1 MGLFVILGNLLLSVV
16 GSILGNRLESL
27 ICKLRE
33 RRKKEKSP
41 IPPEKGS

>member
-1 MGLFVILGNLLLSVV
+1 MGLFVILGNLLLSVI

-41 IPPEKGS
+41 TTPKEGS